1 MRLQDPREAESVGEA
16 NGKPACRAP
25 WGEAWASGLETMGLA
40 TSQEKIIE
48 DHRNQGGTF
57 YE

>member
-1 MRLQDPREAESVGEA
+1 MRLQDLGEAESVGGA
-16 NGKPACRAP
+16 NGKPACRAQ

-40 TSQEKIIE
+40 IRQEKIRE
-48 DHRNQGGTF
+48 DQGGTF